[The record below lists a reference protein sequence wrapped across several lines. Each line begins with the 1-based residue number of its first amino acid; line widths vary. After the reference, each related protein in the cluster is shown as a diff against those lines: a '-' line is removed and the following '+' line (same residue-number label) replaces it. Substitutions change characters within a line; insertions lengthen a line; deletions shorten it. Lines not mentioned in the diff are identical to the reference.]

1 MNEWGEWTSRGQ
13 DMSLGPDLS
22 KCVADLDRLVA
33 AIRKHRDQ
41 TDDARCFADD
51 IDLYRTLHDVTGLD
65 RDRVEDI
72 DLASRPTEELLKSC
86 ERYWAQRKD
95 PNRVRPGMTI
105 EQLEERVA
113 QLENERD
120 ALTRRLVE
128 DVESGMTAEL
138 SFNWDRERHSQTP
151 LFLVDMSL
159 LGMKINHLTEYAP
172 YVYFSGE
179 VPIDRVEAIRQL
191 VGIRD
196 LKISKV
202 DGKAT
207 REQREA
213 MMAGQPKPGK
223 IEEV

>member
-1 MNEWGEWTSRGQ
+1 MATSSGERDYAYDNLQVERDQLIS
-13 DMSLGPDLS
+13 
-22 KCVADLDRLVA
+22 

-41 TDDARCFADD
+41 KGDDRCWLDD
-51 IDLYRTLHDVTGLD
+51 YNLYTALFNVTTLDED
-65 RDRVEDI
+65 RNI
-72 DLASRPTEELLKSC
+72 DLALPPKEDFLKSC
-86 ERYWAQRKD
+86 ERYWAQRKIG
-95 PNRVRPGMTI
+95 VRELGEEPGCMTI
-105 EQLEERVA
+105 KQLEDRVA
-113 QLENERD
+113 QLTKERD
-120 ALTRRLVE
+120 ALTEMVTKTE
-128 DVESGMTAEL
+128 DEGPGMTAEL

-151 LFLVDMSL
+151 LFLVDISL

-191 VGIRD
+191 TGVRD

-202 DGKAT
+202 NGKAT

-213 MMAGQPKPGK
+213 MMAGQAKPGK